1 MNMNWRVATD
11 TPWGEATEIPN
22 HYTMA
27 TTATQERTVYFRI
40 FFNAVNSF
48 IEMQNT
54 SPVQSVH
61 LSAF

>member
-22 HYTMA
+22 HSTMA
-27 TTATQERTVYFRI
+27 TTAIQERTVYFRI

-54 SPVQSVH
+54 SPV
-61 LSAF
+61 